1 MVRGTKMMK
10 VVKTMRSMEIHDT
23 FDSMDNLT
31 VHGTSHSLPEE
42 QCKQLKYIKR
52 APSELFLCA
61 QRALQARGCSGTPS
75 SCQQGSAGAPPPCPK
90 GRASF
95 VSSSIKKGTEVFLI
109 VPAY

>member
-1 MVRGTKMMK
+1 MMK

-52 APSELFLCA
+52 APKELFLCA
-61 QRALQARGCSGTPS
+61 QRALQARGYI
-75 SCQQGSAGAPPPCPK
+75 Q
-90 GRASF
+90 
-95 VSSSIKKGTEVFLI
+95 EL
-109 VPAY
+109 